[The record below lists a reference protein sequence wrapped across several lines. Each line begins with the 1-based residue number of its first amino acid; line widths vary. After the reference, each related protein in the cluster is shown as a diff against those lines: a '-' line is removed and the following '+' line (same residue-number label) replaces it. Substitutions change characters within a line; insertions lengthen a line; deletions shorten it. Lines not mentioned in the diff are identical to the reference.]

1 MHKLSDGGHMSLG
14 LATKGILP
22 DFTGTGTGGATI
34 YVLED
39 INVEVS
45 LEDVNVQVSLLDDIS
60 LDISVIGVNIDLD
73 EDQAEIVVSEDNI
86 INIEV

>member
-1 MHKLSDGGHMSLG
+1 MSLG

-22 DFTGTGTGGATI
+22 DFTGTGTGGSGETI

-45 LEDVNVQVSLLDDIS
+45 HEDVNVQVSLLDAVSIDITE
-60 LDISVIGVNIDLD
+60 VRVNIDLN
-73 EDQAEIVVSEDNI
+73 EDQAEIVVSEDET
-86 INIEV
+86 IEVEV

>member
-1 MHKLSDGGHMSLG
+1 MSLA
-14 LATKGILP
+14 LATKGVIS
-22 DFTGTGTGGATI
+22 DFTGTGEGGSGETI

-45 LEDVNVQVSLLDDIS
+45 HDDLDVEVSLMDDIS
-60 LDISVIGVNIDLD
+60 LDISEIGVSIDLD
-73 EDQAEIVVSEDNI
+73 TDQAEIVLSEDDT

>member
-1 MHKLSDGGHMSLG
+1 MSLG

-22 DFTGTGTGGATI
+22 DFTGTGGSGQTI

-45 LEDVNVQVSLLDDIS
+45 QDNLAIEVSLMDEIS
-60 LDISVIGVNIDLD
+60 LDISEIRVNIDLD
-73 EDQAEIVVSEDNI
+73 QDQAEIVVSEDDI

>member
-1 MHKLSDGGHMSLG
+1 MSLA

-22 DFTGTGTGGATI
+22 DFTGTGTGTGPGQTI
-34 YVLED
+34 YVVED

-45 LEDVNVQVSLLDDIS
+45 QDNLAIEVSLIDEIS
-60 LDISVIGVNIDLD
+60 LDISEIGVIIDLD
-73 EDQAEIVVSEDNI
+73 QDQAEIVVSEDDS

>member
-1 MHKLSDGGHMSLG
+1 MSLG

-22 DFTGTGTGGATI
+22 DFTGTGGSGPPI

-45 LEDVNVQVSLLDDIS
+45 QDNLDIEVSLIDEIS
-60 LDISVIGVNIDLD
+60 LDISEIRVSIDLD
-73 EDQAEIVVSEDNI
+73 QDQAEIVVSEDDI
-86 INIEV
+86 IDIEV

>member
-1 MHKLSDGGHMSLG
+1 MSLG

-22 DFTGTGTGGATI
+22 DFTGTGGSGQTI

-45 LEDVNVQVSLLDDIS
+45 HEYVNVAVSLMDDVSIDIS
-60 LDISVIGVNIDLD
+60 EVEVNIDLD
-73 EDQAEIVVSEDNI
+73 EDSPEIVVSEDDT

>member
-1 MHKLSDGGHMSLG
+1 MSLA
-14 LATKGILP
+14 LATKGVIS
-22 DFTGTGTGGATI
+22 DFTGTGGSGETI

-45 LEDVNVQVSLLDDIS
+45 HEDLAIQVSLVDDVSIDIS
-60 LDISVIGVNIDLD
+60 ETGVIIDLD
-73 EDQAEIVVSEDNI
+73 QDQAEIVLSEDET

>member
-1 MHKLSDGGHMSLG
+1 MSLS
-14 LATKGILP
+14 LATKGVLP
-22 DFTGTGTGGATI
+22 DFTGTGGSGQTI

-45 LEDVNVQVSLLDDIS
+45 QDNLDIEVSLMDDIS
-60 LDISVIGVNIDLD
+60 LDISEIRVIIDLD
-73 EDQAEIVVSEDNI
+73 QDQAEIVVSEDDI

>member
-1 MHKLSDGGHMSLG
+1 MSLA
-14 LATKGILP
+14 LATKGVIS
-22 DFTGTGTGGATI
+22 DFTGTGGSGETI

-45 LEDVNVQVSLLDDIS
+45 QDNLAIEVSLMDEIS
-60 LDISVIGVNIDLD
+60 LDISEIRVNIDLD
-73 EDQAEIVVSEDNI
+73 QDQAEIVVSEDDI

>member
-1 MHKLSDGGHMSLG
+1 MSLA
-14 LATKGILP
+14 LATKGVIS
-22 DFTGTGTGGATI
+22 DFTGTGEGGSGQTI

-45 LEDVNVQVSLLDDIS
+45 HEDMNIQVSLMDDIS
-60 LDISVIGVNIDLD
+60 IGISEVGVIIDLD
-73 EDQAEIVVSEDNI
+73 EDQAEIVVSEDET

>member
-1 MHKLSDGGHMSLG
+1 MSLA
-14 LATKGILP
+14 LATKGVIS
-22 DFTGTGTGGATI
+22 DFTGTGGSGETI

-45 LEDVNVQVSLLDDIS
+45 HEDLAIQVSLVDDVSIDIS
-60 LDISVIGVNIDLD
+60 ETRVIIDLD
-73 EDQAEIVVSEDNI
+73 QDQAEIVLSEDET

>member
-1 MHKLSDGGHMSLG
+1 MSLA

-22 DFTGTGTGGATI
+22 DFTGTGTGGTGQTI
-34 YVLED
+34 YVVED

-45 LEDVNVQVSLLDDIS
+45 QDNLAIEVSLIDEIS
-60 LDISVIGVNIDLD
+60 LDISEIGVIIDLD
-73 EDQAEIVVSEDNI
+73 EDQAEIVVSEDDS

>member
-1 MHKLSDGGHMSLG
+1 MSLS

-22 DFTGTGTGGATI
+22 DFTGGPPI

-39 INVEVS
+39 INVEVTQDD
-45 LEDVNVQVSLLDDIS
+45 LDITVSLIDEIS
-60 LDISVIGVNIDLD
+60 LDISEIGVIIDLD
-73 EDQAEIVVSEDNI
+73 EDQAEIVVSEDDI

>member
-1 MHKLSDGGHMSLG
+1 MSLA

-22 DFTGTGTGGATI
+22 DFTGTGVGGGETI

-45 LEDVNVQVSLLDDIS
+45 HEDVNVQVSLMDDVSIDIS
-60 LDISVIGVNIDLD
+60 EVRVIIDLD
-73 EDQAEIVVSEDNI
+73 EDQAEIVVSEDET

>member
-1 MHKLSDGGHMSLG
+1 MSLG

-22 DFTGTGTGGATI
+22 DFTGTGTGGTGQTI

-45 LEDVNVQVSLLDDIS
+45 HEDVNVQVSLMDDVSINIS
-60 LDISVIGVNIDLD
+60 EVGVNIDLD
-73 EDQAEIVVSEDNI
+73 QDQAEIVVSEDDI

>member
-1 MHKLSDGGHMSLG
+1 MSLA

-22 DFTGTGTGGATI
+22 DFTGTGTGTGPGQTI
-34 YVLED
+34 YVVED

-45 LEDVNVQVSLLDDIS
+45 QDNLAIEVSLIDEIS
-60 LDISVIGVNIDLD
+60 LDISEIGVSIDLD
-73 EDQAEIVVSEDNI
+73 QDQAEIVVSEDDS

>member
-1 MHKLSDGGHMSLG
+1 MSLS
-14 LATKGILP
+14 LATKGVLP
-22 DFTGTGTGGATI
+22 DFTGTGGSGQTI

-45 LEDVNVQVSLLDDIS
+45 QDNLDIEVSLMDDIS
-60 LDISVIGVNIDLD
+60 LDISEIRVNIDLD
-73 EDQAEIVVSEDNI
+73 QDQAEIVVSEDDI

>member
-1 MHKLSDGGHMSLG
+1 MSLG
-14 LATKGILP
+14 LATKGVLP
-22 DFTGTGTGGATI
+22 DFTGTGGTGQTI

-45 LEDVNVQVSLLDDIS
+45 HEDVNVQVSLMDAILIDIS
-60 LDISVIGVNIDLD
+60 EVGVNIDLD
-73 EDQAEIVVSEDNI
+73 QDQAEIIVSEDET